1 MCTLFQT
8 NDFSL
13 LVVNMHVSS
22 KNLSDRRT
30 QSIEIVNDCV
40 KELNKE
46 YEKALKVNTQLSSEE
61 EEFKEISKIPILMVI
76 TGDLNARTGKNIID
90 RLTD

>member
-8 NDFSL
+8 NDFSM